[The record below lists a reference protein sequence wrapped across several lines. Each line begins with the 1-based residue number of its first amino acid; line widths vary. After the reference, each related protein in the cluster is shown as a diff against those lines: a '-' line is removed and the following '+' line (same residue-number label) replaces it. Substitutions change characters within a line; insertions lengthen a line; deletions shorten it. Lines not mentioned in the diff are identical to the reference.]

1 MIPKS
6 FPHSFRD
13 FLTLFSI
20 FATLSKQ
27 LVMSLQQDIMAAL
40 KDAMKAKDQ
49 TALAALR
56 AVKSAILLAKTESG
70 AGDELSEDQEL
81 KILQKQVK
89 QRKDSAAVYLEQG
102 REDLAAPELAEAEI
116 INQFLP
122 EALSEEEI
130 ENVVVATIDQIG
142 ADGMKDMGK
151 VMGIVSKQLAGQADG
166 KTISNI
172 VKAKLA

>member
-1 MIPKS
+1 
-6 FPHSFRD
+6 
-13 FLTLFSI
+13 
-20 FATLSKQ
+20 
-27 LVMSLQQDIMAAL
+27 MSLQNNIMAAL

-49 TALAALR
+49 TALTALR

-70 AGDELSEDQEL
+70 AGEELTEDQEL

-89 QRKDSAAVYLEQG
+89 QRKDSAAVFLEQG
-102 REDLAAPELAEAEI
+102 REDLATPELAEADVI
-116 INQFLP
+116 SQFLP

-130 ENVVVATIDQIG
+130 EKVVVATIDQVG
-142 ADGMKDMGK
+142 AEGMKDMGK
-151 VMGIVSKQLAGQADG
+151 VMGLVSKQLAGQADG